1 MPVSETSQSCLK
13 AQSTLSVTLD
23 VTQRSWWPDLSVFI
37 SLWSLAILPQHAV
50 QRLFIPI
57 SSESAGLLFVSEAFT
72 AFDEDT
78 YAAAFGGIGVTMV
91 DST

>member
-1 MPVSETSQSCLK
+1 MVAGFK
-13 AQSTLSVTLD
+13 
-23 VTQRSWWPDLSVFI
+23 RVFI
-37 SLWSLAILPQHAV
+37 SLWSLAILPQHAA

-78 YAAAFGGIGVTMV
+78 YAAAF
-91 DST
+91 